1 MTQGFKRKIVSFFLK
16 SHFDKP
22 IQKPK
27 SRKILSLKKLPIFS
41 SSIFNKRKKKIRFY
55 VIRVHKSGGGLFSNV
70 LHVLNHIRIA
80 KKLKLV
86 PIVDMEN
93 FYTLY
98 NENNKIDGT
107 NNSWLYY
114 FEQISNFSLDKI
126 YNSSKIVFSDP
137 QIKMPRNFETS
148 SNFKNLF
155 KKNITIKKKF
165 VDNIKKFQKK
175 NFFHHKTIGIHL
187 RGTDMRITPN
197 HPLPPT
203 VEQVFNIVDKL
214 LYEKKF
220 NKIFLV
226 TDQKSYLDQFIKKYK
241 SLLCYTD
248 CFRSNKNKI
257 FDLDVRKNHRYKLG
271 KESLEQMLLLSK
283 LEYLITSKS
292 NLSRCSVMLSNKRIK
307 CLEINNGNNSKKI
320 LYSRIKWFV
329 KKMLPKKFG
338 GFNQKIEIKFQTYQY

>member
-1 MTQGFKRKIVSFFLK
+1 MTRGFKKKIINFFLK
-16 SHFDKP
+16 DYFDKP

-27 SRKILSLKKLPIFS
+27 NNKILRLKKLPIFS
-41 SSIFNKRKKKIRFY
+41 TRVFNKKRKFKFY

-70 LHVLNHIRIA
+70 LYVLNHIKIA
-80 KKLKLV
+80 KKLKLIPV
-86 PIVDMEN
+86 VDMEN

-114 FEQISNFSLDKI
+114 FKQISNFSLNEV
-126 YNSSKIVFSDP
+126 YNSSKIAFSNP
-137 QIKMPRNFETS
+137 QIKVPRNFEAS

-155 KKNITIKKKF
+155 KKNIIIKKKF
-165 VDNIKKFQKK
+165 VDNIKKFQRN
-175 NFFHHKTIGIHL
+175 NFFHHKTIGVHL

-203 VEQVFNIVDKL
+203 VEQIFKILDKL

-241 SLLCYTD
+241 KLLCYTD

-257 FDLDVRKNHRYKLG
+257 FDLNIRKNHRYKLG

-292 NLSRCSVMLSNKRIK
+292 NLSRCSVMLSNKGTK

-320 LYSRIKWFV
+320 LYARIKWFIRRL
-329 KKMLPKKFG
+329 LPEKFG
-338 GFNQKIEIKFQTYQY
+338 GFDQNVKIKFKKNRY